1 MRGRRVISHF
11 CSVTWTVV
19 ALQLVLLATRWHT
32 CSSAVAVAERLEN
45 DPVSPRVN
53 ARTQMSAADAAA
65 ELAASPQRWFP
76 RNSTSFVQSVRD
88 ASTHEFVS
96 WNGDQ
101 QPRSSSS
108 SSFVQTRGKQFVLNG
123 RPMYVNGANFYWL
136 MTAAANPYTRSQ
148 VTQVLQEAASVG
160 LTVGR
165 AWAFNDGVGYETLQS
180 SPGVFNEYVFRGLD
194 FAVAEAK
201 RFGIRLILSLVNGN
215 PTWGGKQQYVNWAQE
230 YAGIYLPD
238 EDSFFTDPTIMS
250 WYKNFVK
257 VNSIASLASCSIS

>member
-1 MRGRRVISHF
+1 MINQSWRRSSGSCSSMRGRRVISHF

-180 SPGVFNEYVFRGLD
+180 SPGVFNEYVFR
-194 FAVAEAK
+194 V
-201 RFGIRLILSLVNGN
+201 S
-215 PTWGGKQQYVNWAQE
+215 
-230 YAGIYLPD
+230 
-238 EDSFFTDPTIMS
+238 SS
-250 WYKNFVK
+250 
-257 VNSIASLASCSIS
+257 